1 MTSDINVNTQKEE
14 LKEINNQLAL
24 LMAKKR
30 AIQKYLKKE
39 EGIKDENVKRR
50 IVELRDDKEFIE
62 KNGRS
67 RYYWEI
73 GNEVGYSE
81 SSIKRVFKEMKKWS
95 IMTLE
100 KLIPRF
106 FLFKLK

>member
-81 SSIKRVFKEMKKWS
+81 SSIKRVFKEMKK
-95 IMTLE
+95 
-100 KLIPRF
+100 
-106 FLFKLK
+106 